1 MGYSVKEELYELL
14 KLPLPQEQERESTE
28 SKRLMDEQRAL
39 VRSMEAMEFN
49 QASIRDLFSVEKELG
64 RGGHCVQSE
73 TVLTKLS
80 KSKERSGVVQL
91 VDVFKDEDHYFLLMD
106 QCQCSLTE
114 VLLKK
119 KKLSEHEAAVVI
131 KNVARTVG
139 KMHDMGMAHRD
150 IKTDNRGPGIKFR
163 MSNLAGTQMYSAPE
177 MVNSDE
183 YDEMVDVW
191 GMGIVLY
198 EILSGTI
205 ALCMGREDVPL
216 SSLDW
221 TDVTEE
227 AKDLI
232 LQLLHLNPRKRLP
245 IHEIE
250 KHPWVVKHSARQQK
264 LSNLVEGGGEPNL
277 ETKKMVLEPSLKRRR
292 GDQEEAEQ
300 SLMAKKAQTVE
311 SSNY

>member
-49 QASIRDLFSVEKELG
+49 QSTTLEDQAELEIR
-64 RGGHCVQSE
+64 
-73 TVLTKLS
+73 VLTKLS

-150 IKTDNRGPGIKFR
+150 IKTDNR
-163 MSNLAGTQMYSAPE
+163 
-177 MVNSDE
+177 V
-183 YDEMVDVW
+183 
-191 GMGIVLY
+191 
-198 EILSGTI
+198 
-205 ALCMGREDVPL
+205 
-216 SSLDW
+216 
-221 TDVTEE
+221 
-227 AKDLI
+227 
-232 LQLLHLNPRKRLP
+232 
-245 IHEIE
+245 
-250 KHPWVVKHSARQQK
+250 
-264 LSNLVEGGGEPNL
+264 
-277 ETKKMVLEPSLKRRR
+277 
-292 GDQEEAEQ
+292 
-300 SLMAKKAQTVE
+300 
-311 SSNY
+311 